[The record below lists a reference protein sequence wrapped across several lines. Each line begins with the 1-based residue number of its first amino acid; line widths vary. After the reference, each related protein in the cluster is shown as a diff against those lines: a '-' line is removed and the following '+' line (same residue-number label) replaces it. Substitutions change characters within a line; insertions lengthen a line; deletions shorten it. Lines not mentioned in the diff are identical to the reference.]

1 MSPSTH
7 ISFLRSH
14 ILFGLVFSLF
24 FDVTMATSCSQNPTF
39 CPEKPVGMVVTKK
52 KDSRRRDGC
61 DDSPSIWTVNLCQSN
76 TFCYV
81 TTEQIDLW
89 LPKNQRSG
97 QRNDRMVI
105 KNTVSQS
112 VVIEVWPASKETL
125 VWPLKKMPIQSGVTY
140 SIGIKEGRDYPL
152 EKIVLHQIPAN
163 LSVEEQIVEMRRKG
177 CSQQADKLTV
187 EKFGSLQK

>member
-1 MSPSTH
+1 
-7 ISFLRSH
+7 
-14 ILFGLVFSLF
+14 
-24 FDVTMATSCSQNPTF
+24 MATSCSQDTAF
-39 CPEKPVGMVVTKK
+39 YSEKPVVDKK

-81 TTEQIDLW
+81 TELIYLW
-89 LPKNQRSG
+89 LPENKRSG
-97 QRNDRMVI
+97 QRNDRVVI

-112 VVIEVWPASKETL
+112 VVIEIWPASKETL
-125 VWPLKKMPIQSGVTY
+125 VWPLNKMPIQSGVTY
-140 SIGIKEGRDYPL
+140 LIGIKEGRDYPL

-163 LSVEEQIVEMRRKG
+163 LSVEEQIFEMRRKG